1 LSVNA
6 FGRLAQ
12 RLLIQVIARH
22 TGRFVLSSKRFTMKS
37 LSPSWFAATA
47 AFVLAAALPG
57 AASAQ
62 ATWNLY
68 NGTNA
73 GSGCSQ
79 GGTNANTYGN
89 SYVCGST
96 AGSSATVSAYSSDR
110 GVGADAITYSGA
122 AYANAFVGDN
132 GTSGFGVKNRG
143 ETLAATGPVQHG
155 VDNVGSYDFVLVNFS
170 SAQVLSSFGLG
181 YACTTNAAGTGC
193 DFAHADITIM
203 RWGGSAPPSTG
214 TGTTTIGG
222 KTMLTNSGWQ
232 LVGSYAGVGQDNA
245 LAFGGAARATGATTA
260 QASSWWLISA
270 FNTSLNGG
278 NDSCKTATGNGW
290 CTANNDSFKLNW
302 LQTST
307 GGGTGVPEPG
317 SLALAAAALF
327 GLGYSRRRA
336 VKR

>member
-1 LSVNA
+1 
-6 FGRLAQ
+6 
-12 RLLIQVIARH
+12 
-22 TGRFVLSSKRFTMKS
+22 MKS

-47 AFVLAAALPG
+47 AFVVAAALPG

-68 NGTNA
+68 NGSTG

-96 AGSSATVSAYSSDR
+96 AGGSATLSAYSSDR
-110 GVGADAITYSGA
+110 GVGVDGITYSGA
-122 AYANAFVGDN
+122 GYANAFVGDN

-155 VDNVGSYDFVLVNFS
+155 ADNVGSYDFVLLNFA

-181 YACTTNAAGTGC
+181 YACTTNAAGTAC
-193 DFAHADITIM
+193 TSAMADVTVL
-203 RWGGSAPPSTG
+203 RWGGSTAPSTG
-214 TGTTTIGG
+214 TGTTATGG
-222 KTMLTNSGWQ
+222 TKMLIDSGWQ
-232 LVGSYAGVGQDNA
+232 LVGSYSNIGADSVA
-245 LAFGGAARATGATTA
+245 PFGGAGQVTGASA
-260 QASSWWLISA
+260 SQASSWWLISA
-270 FNTSLNGG
+270 FNSTLNGG
-278 NDSCKTATGNGW
+278 HVCKTGSTLVASS
-290 CTANNDSFKLNW
+290 CTAGNDSFKLNW
-302 LQTST
+302 AQTT
-307 GGGTGVPEPG
+307 AGGGTGVPEPG